1 MEHNQKQVKKVCPLR
16 SKKVNENRDKIF
28 RISNGGKATVE
39 KILKSE
45 ESSIVTPKVQDCE
58 GNIQR
63 FE

>member
-16 SKKVNENRDKIF
+16 SKKVNEKRDKIF

-45 ESSIVTPKVQDCE
+45 ESSITPKVQDCE
-58 GNIQR
+58 GNIER